1 MQLLLFLSA
10 MLSALTGAISG
21 VRVVEPQVER
31 CASVSQGGAVV
42 AARAVVGH
50 VRSWLVLAVRP
61 AMLVSFERF
70 TLAAPAPLYLSRL
83 RR

>member
-1 MQLLLFLSA
+1 

-31 CASVSQGGAVV
+31 SASVVRGGAVV
-42 AARAVVGH
+42 AARTVVRQA
-50 VRSWLVLAVRP
+50 RSWLALAVRP
-61 AMLVSFERF
+61 VTRVPFERF
-70 TLAAPAPLYLSRL
+70 ALAAPVPLYLSKL

>member
-1 MQLLLFLSA
+1 

-31 CASVSQGGAVV
+31 SARVAQGGVVV
-42 AARAVVGH
+42 AARTVVRQA
-50 VRSWLVLAVRP
+50 RSWLALAVRP
-61 AMLVSFERF
+61 VSHVSFERF
-70 TLAAPAPLYLSRL
+70 ALAAPAPLYLSRL

>member
-10 MLSALTGAISG
+10 MLSALTGVISG

-31 CASVSQGGAVV
+31 CASVARGNAVV
-42 AARAVVGH
+42 AARTVMRQA
-50 VRSWLVLAVRP
+50 RSWLALAVRP
-61 AMLVSFERF
+61 MSHLSFERF
-70 TLAAPAPLYLSRL
+70 APAAPVPLYLSRL

>member
-21 VRVVEPQVER
+21 VRVVEPQIER
-31 CASVSQGGAVV
+31 SASVARGRGVV
-42 AARAVVGH
+42 AAPAVVRWA
-50 VRSWLVLAVRP
+50 RSWLALAVRP
-61 AMLVSFERF
+61 MTNVSFAGF
-70 TLAAPAPLYLSRL
+70 ALVAPVPLYLSRL